1 MAHIIAK
8 KSPFALRSS
17 NIKTAFSR
25 RLNSVCTAEVFS
37 FISKEMRS
45 DNEMCDNGVIKTV
58 PHVVDYCPLAEL
70 DDGLQ
75 RLHTA
80 DEAADWLTS

>member
-1 MAHIIAK
+1 
-8 KSPFALRSS
+8 
-17 NIKTAFSR
+17 
-25 RLNSVCTAEVFS
+25 
-37 FISKEMRS
+37 MRS
-45 DNEMCDNGVIKTV
+45 DNEMCDNGVIQTV